1 MANRAQRRKQKKN
14 NSKNLGNV
22 GNIGNFGS
30 ILDTKKLDRLTN
42 DKMIWAAMSL
52 IGIAVGL
59 VVVFTVIIAL
69 TH

>member
-22 GNIGNFGS
+22 GNFGS

-42 DKMIWAAMSL
+42 DKMIWAAMGL

-59 VVVFTVIIAL
+59 VVVFAVIIAL

>member
-14 NSKNLGNV
+14 NSKNLGN
-22 GNIGNFGS
+22 IGN

-42 DKMIWAAMSL
+42 DRMIWAAMSL

-59 VVVFTVIIAL
+59 VVVFAVIIAL

>member
-22 GNIGNFGS
+22 GNFGN

-52 IGIAVGL
+52 IGIAIGL
-59 VVVFTVIIAL
+59 VVVFAVIIAL

>member
-14 NSKNLGNV
+14 NSKNLGN
-22 GNIGNFGS
+22 IGN

-59 VVVFTVIIAL
+59 VIVFAVIIAL

>member
-14 NSKNLGNV
+14 NSKNLGN
-22 GNIGNFGS
+22 IGN

-59 VVVFTVIIAL
+59 VVVFAVIIAL

>member
-1 MANRAQRRKQKKN
+1 MTNRAQRRKQKKN

-22 GNIGNFGS
+22 GNFGS

-42 DKMIWAAMSL
+42 DKMIWAAMGL

-59 VVVFTVIIAL
+59 VVVFAVIMAL

>member
-22 GNIGNFGS
+22 GN

-59 VVVFTVIIAL
+59 VVVFTVIMAL

>member
-22 GNIGNFGS
+22 GNFGNFEN

-59 VVVFTVIIAL
+59 VVVFAAIIAL

>member
-1 MANRAQRRKQKKN
+1 MENRAQRRKQKKN
-14 NSKNLGNV
+14 NSKNLGN
-22 GNIGNFGS
+22 IGN

-59 VVVFTVIIAL
+59 VVVFAVIIAL

>member
-14 NSKNLGNV
+14 NSKNLGN
-22 GNIGNFGS
+22 IGN

-59 VVVFTVIIAL
+59 VVVFAVIMAL

>member
-14 NSKNLGNV
+14 NSKNLGN
-22 GNIGNFGS
+22 IGN

>member
-22 GNIGNFGS
+22 GS

-59 VVVFTVIIAL
+59 VVAFAVIIAL
-69 TH
+69 IH

>member
-22 GNIGNFGS
+22 GNFGS

-42 DKMIWAAMSL
+42 DKMIWAAMGL
-52 IGIAVGL
+52 IGIAIGL
-59 VVVFTVIIAL
+59 VVVFAVIIAL

>member
-22 GNIGNFGS
+22 GNFGN

-42 DKMIWAAMSL
+42 DRMIWAAMGL

-59 VVVFTVIIAL
+59 VVVFAVIIAL

>member
-14 NSKNLGNV
+14 NSKNLGNF
-22 GNIGNFGS
+22 GN
-30 ILDTKKLDRLTN
+30 ILDTKKLDRLTS

-59 VVVFTVIIAL
+59 VVVFAVIIAL

>member
-22 GNIGNFGS
+22 GNI
-30 ILDTKKLDRLTN
+30 LDTKKLDRLTN
-42 DKMIWAAMSL
+42 DKMIWAAMGL

-59 VVVFTVIIAL
+59 VVVFAVITAL

>member
-14 NSKNLGNV
+14 NSKNLGN
-22 GNIGNFGS
+22 IGN

-42 DKMIWAAMSL
+42 DKMIWAAMGL
-52 IGIAVGL
+52 IGIAIGL
-59 VVVFTVIIAL
+59 VVVFAVIIAL

>member
-14 NSKNLGNV
+14 NSKNLGN
-22 GNIGNFGS
+22 IGN

-42 DKMIWAAMSL
+42 DRMIWAAMSL

-59 VVVFTVIIAL
+59 VVVFTVIMAL

>member
-22 GNIGNFGS
+22 GN

>member
-22 GNIGNFGS
+22 GNFGN

-42 DKMIWAAMSL
+42 DKMVWAAMGL

-59 VVVFTVIIAL
+59 VVVFAVIIAL

>member
-14 NSKNLGNV
+14 NSKNLGN
-22 GNIGNFGS
+22 IGN

-42 DKMIWAAMSL
+42 DKMIWAAMGL

-59 VVVFTVIIAL
+59 VVVFTVIMAL

>member
-14 NSKNLGNV
+14 NSKNLGN
-22 GNIGNFGS
+22 IGN

-59 VVVFTVIIAL
+59 VVVFTVIMAL

>member
-14 NSKNLGNV
+14 NSKNL
-22 GNIGNFGS
+22 GNFGS

-52 IGIAVGL
+52 IGIAIGL
-59 VVVFTVIIAL
+59 VVVFAVTIAL

>member
-22 GNIGNFGS
+22 GNFGS

-42 DKMIWAAMSL
+42 DKMIWAAMGL

-59 VVVFTVIIAL
+59 VLVFAVIIAL

>member
-14 NSKNLGNV
+14 NSK
-22 GNIGNFGS
+22 NIGNFGS

>member
-22 GNIGNFGS
+22 RS

-52 IGIAVGL
+52 IGIAIGL
-59 VVVFTVIIAL
+59 VVAFAVIIAL
-69 TH
+69 VH

>member
-14 NSKNLGNV
+14 NSKNLVNV
-22 GNIGNFGS
+22 GN

-59 VVVFTVIIAL
+59 IVVFTVIMAL

>member
-22 GNIGNFGS
+22 GNFGS
-30 ILDTKKLDRLTN
+30 ILDTKKLGRLTN
-42 DKMIWAAMSL
+42 DKMIWAAMGL

-59 VVVFTVIIAL
+59 VVVFAVIIAL

>member
-14 NSKNLGNV
+14 NSKNL

-42 DKMIWAAMSL
+42 DKMIWAAMGL
-52 IGIAVGL
+52 IGLAVGL
-59 VVVFTVIIAL
+59 VVVFAVIIAL
-69 TH
+69 IH

>member
-22 GNIGNFGS
+22 GNI
-30 ILDTKKLDRLTN
+30 LDTKKLDRLTN
-42 DKMIWAAMSL
+42 DKMVWAAMGL

-59 VVVFTVIIAL
+59 VVVFAVIIAL

>member
-14 NSKNLGNV
+14 NSKNLGN
-22 GNIGNFGS
+22 IGS

-59 VVVFTVIIAL
+59 VVAFAVIIAL

>member
-14 NSKNLGNV
+14 NSKNL

-42 DKMIWAAMSL
+42 DKMIWAAMGL
-52 IGIAVGL
+52 IGLAVGL
-59 VVVFTVIIAL
+59 VVVFAVIIAL

>member
-14 NSKNLGNV
+14 NSKNLGN
-22 GNIGNFGS
+22 IGN

-59 VVVFTVIIAL
+59 VVVFTVIVAL

>member
-14 NSKNLGNV
+14 NSKNLGN
-22 GNIGNFGS
+22 IGN

-42 DKMIWAAMSL
+42 DKMIWAAMGL

-59 VVVFTVIIAL
+59 VVVFAVVIAL

>member
-14 NSKNLGNV
+14 NSKNLGN
-22 GNIGNFGS
+22 IGN

-59 VVVFTVIIAL
+59 VVAFAVIITL

>member
-22 GNIGNFGS
+22 GN

-59 VVVFTVIIAL
+59 VVVFAVIIAL